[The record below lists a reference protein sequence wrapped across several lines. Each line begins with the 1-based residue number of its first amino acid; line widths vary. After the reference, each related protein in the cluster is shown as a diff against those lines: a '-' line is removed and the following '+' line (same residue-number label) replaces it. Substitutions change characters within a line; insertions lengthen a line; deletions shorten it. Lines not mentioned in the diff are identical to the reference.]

1 MKRTYQY
8 RIYPKKDTANKT
20 LIALELCRQVY
31 NLALEQRIY
40 AYRQRKVS
48 LSFYDQQNQLPEL
61 KKEFPE
67 YNQVPSQSLQDVC
80 QRVDRAFKNFFR
92 RLKAGKSNGFPRF
105 RGYGRYDSITLTQAG
120 WKIEGSYLIIKKFGR
135 FKVKFHRDIPNE
147 AKIKMVTIRRTL
159 TKKWFVSF
167 SCDNITPN
175 ILPKNNEAIG
185 LDVGCESFLTDS
197 NGLKVE
203 NPRYMKRSQD
213 KIAKIQQR
221 LSKQVKGS
229 NRRKKT
235 KQRLAKAHE
244 KVANQRK
251 DFQYRVAKHYV
262 DNYGI
267 IIHEDMKNWNSFRS
281 LNKSMRDVS
290 WFQFF
295 DILKN
300 KAAEAGREII
310 KVNPKNTSQ
319 MCAQCG
325 EIVKKDLSVRV
336 HDCPFCGLVLDR
348 DENAALNILRAGT
361 ALRKLSLTIPRS
373 SRL

>member
-1 MKRTYQY
+1 LKKTYQY
-8 RIYPKKDTANKT
+8 RIYPKKDTTNKT
-20 LIALELCRQVY
+20 LIALELCRQIY
-31 NLALEQRIY
+31 NLALEQKIY

-48 LSFYDQQNQLPEL
+48 LTCYDQIYQLPEL
-61 KKEFPE
+61 KKKFPE

-92 RLKAGKSNGFPRF
+92 RNKEGLSKGFPRF
-105 RGYGRYDSITLTQAG
+105 KGFGRYDSITLKQAG
-120 WKIEGSYLIIKKFGR
+120 WKIESNYLVVKKFGK
-135 FKVKFHRDIPNE
+135 FKVRFHRSIPKE
-147 AKIKMVTIRRTL
+147 AKIKTVTIRRTL
-159 TKKWFVSF
+159 TNKWFVSF
-167 SCDNITPN
+167 SCDNITSN
-175 ILPKNNEAIG
+175 ILPKSNEIIG

-203 NPRYMKRSQD
+203 NPRYMKHSQD
-213 KIAKIQQR
+213 KINKIQKK
-221 LSKQVKGS
+221 LAKQVKGS

-235 KQRLAKAHE
+235 KYKFSKIHE
-244 KVANQRK
+244 KVANQRL

-262 DNYGI
+262 DNYGT
-267 IIHEDMKNWNSFRS
+267 IIHEDMKNWKSFRS
-281 LNKSMRDVS
+281 LNRSLRDVS

-319 MCAQCG
+319 KCSNCG

-336 HDCPFCGLVLDR
+336 HDCPFCKLKLDR
-348 DENAALNILRAGT
+348 DENAALNILRAGA
-361 ALRKLSLTIPRS
+361 ALRKTPLLIPRS
-373 SRL
+373 PCL